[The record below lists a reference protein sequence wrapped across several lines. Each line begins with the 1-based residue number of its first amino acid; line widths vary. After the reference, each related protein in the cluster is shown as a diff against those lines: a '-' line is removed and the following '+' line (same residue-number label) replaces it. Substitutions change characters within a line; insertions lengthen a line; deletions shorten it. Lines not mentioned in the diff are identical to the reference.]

1 VVVVAVRRQDPSE
14 KLAADRDVSETLR
27 FRRACPGQLLT
38 YNDTHDKES
47 VMTTNMRYLLALPV
61 LGALLIPP
69 SVLAQ
74 GALETFGKEIELSR
88 SALQTQR
95 KALVAENLGVTE
107 QENPEFW
114 SVYDDYRTAMT
125 KPGDRQVK
133 LITDYAD
140 AYVSGKL
147 TDEEAKRFVKE
158 FLSLQ
163 SDALKIRKRY
173 VMKFSKV
180 LSPKKVMRLY
190 QIENKFDAIVNAELS
205 QQIPLVE

>member
-1 VVVVAVRRQDPSE
+1 
-14 KLAADRDVSETLR
+14 
-27 FRRACPGQLLT
+27 
-38 YNDTHDKES
+38 
-47 VMTTNMRYLLALPV
+47 MTTKTQYLLALTV
-61 LGALLIPP
+61 LGPLLIPP
-69 SVLAQ
+69 PILAQ

-107 QENPEFW
+107 QENPDFW
-114 SVYDDYRTAMT
+114 SVYNDYRTAMS

-140 AYVSGKL
+140 SYVSGKL

-173 VMKFSKV
+173 VRKFSKV
-180 LSPKKVMRLY
+180 LPPKKVMRLY

-205 QQIPLVE
+205 AQVPLVE

>member
-1 VVVVAVRRQDPSE
+1 M
-14 KLAADRDVSETLR
+14 KTK
-27 FRRACPGQLLT
+27 T
-38 YNDTHDKES
+38 
-47 VMTTNMRYLLALPV
+47 RYLLGMTV

-69 SVLAQ
+69 PILAQ

-95 KALVAENLGVTE
+95 KALVAENLGISE
-107 QENPEFW
+107 QENSQFW
-114 SVYDDYRTAMT
+114 SVYNDYRMAMS

-140 AYVSGKL
+140 SYVSGQL
-147 TDEEAKRFVKE
+147 SDEQANRFVKE

-163 SDALKIRKRY
+163 SDLLEVRKHY
-173 VMKFSKV
+173 VKKFSKV

-190 QIENKFDAIVNAELS
+190 QIENKFDAIVNAELA
-205 QQIPLVE
+205 QQIPLAE